1 MRPPIDRYA
10 VVSRNNPMLEQLDP
24 YGPFSVGNGEFCF
37 TADVTG
43 LQSFYGYYYEH
54 GFRWKPRRTGPGTVF
69 PIPGTTPS
77 KTHWSRGTPRMA
89 AESGTLP
96 RNTTATL
103 RCIFAPIPTIS
114 PWASW
119 HSD

>member
-54 GFRWKPRRTGPGTVF
+54 G
-69 PIPGTTPS
+69 IPLETKANWAWHSSS
-77 KTHWSRGTPRMA
+77 KTHWSRGTRRMA

-119 HSD
+119 YSD